1 MWPAEE
7 SELHRALFTVV
18 VSTGLT
24 LTVAT
29 SVRPILSVAA
39 SVALL
44 LAIVH
49 QHVTGI
55 SVPDLWPHIAVA
67 TILWRSG
74 FSVLNDPHHLVTSS
88 NRALPLVGAGFVVL
102 LIVGTWLNL
111 GFGRMIEIA
120 HLIGYL
126 LGVALML
133 SAAMGS
139 RTTLDPRLVRFRS
152 AVSYTHLTLPTTPY
166 V

>member
-55 SVPDLWPHIAVA
+55 SVPDL
-67 TILWRSG
+67 
-74 FSVLNDPHHLVTSS
+74 
-88 NRALPLVGAGFVVL
+88 
-102 LIVGTWLNL
+102 
-111 GFGRMIEIA
+111 
-120 HLIGYL
+120 
-126 LGVALML
+126 
-133 SAAMGS
+133 
-139 RTTLDPRLVRFRS
+139 
-152 AVSYTHLTLPTTPY
+152 
-166 V
+166 